1 MEVFGS
7 WIVIIYTP
15 IIQRGWQSFNF
26 SKWRHLSLTIP
37 AHSKNLIIPESKHT
51 HRCIHFIYFPIS
63 LKRRLTRTDVLHI
76 SESCFGQ
83 TGQLTAVSVSLHYY
97 HIQSVSCW
105 LLDCFEITKC
115 NIYRFDF
122 SLPQL
127 ASKRTTVDPAV
138 HALGIQEMELIS
150 SKKKTYMHN

>member
-1 MEVFGS
+1 MVLGLLL
-7 WIVIIYTP
+7 YTLLLFNVGDKVL
-15 IIQRGWQSFNF
+15 ISQSEGI
-26 SKWRHLSLTIP
+26 SRWPSQHTARIWLYL
-37 AHSKNLIIPESKHT
+37 NLNIHT
-51 HRCIHFIYFPIS
+51 DAYIFIYFPIS
-63 LKRRLTRTDVLHI
+63 LKRRLTRTDVLHV
-76 SESCFGQ
+76 SESWFGQ

-138 HALGIQEMELIS
+138 QALGIQEMELIS
-150 SKKKTYMHN
+150 SKKKTYMHNY

>member
-1 MEVFGS
+1 MVLGLLL
-7 WIVIIYTP
+7 YTLLLFNVGDKVL
-15 IIQRGWQSFNF
+15 ISQSEGI
-26 SKWRHLSLTIP
+26 SRWPSQHTARIWLYL
-37 AHSKNLIIPESKHT
+37 NLNIHT
-51 HRCIHFIYFPIS
+51 DAYIFIYFPIS
-63 LKRRLTRTDVLHI
+63 LKRRLTRTDVLHV
-76 SESCFGQ
+76 SESWFGQ

-122 SLPQL
+122 SLPPL

-138 HALGIQEMELIS
+138 QALGIQEMELIS
-150 SKKKTYMHN
+150 SKKKTYMHNY